1 MKERNPSPAAAAT
14 MALLTMVIF
23 AIIIL
28 FPAVYNS
35 AHGIETKS
43 ANIVPEIGTAEYD
56 AWCER
61 FAEEHGRE
69 YGVHD
74 ALIATQNGGYLLIGG
89 LGLCFGIF
97 LLIYTVY
104 DLGCWF
110 MDRESYRN
118 RETSEPPH
126 TGKQQAIR
134 TGLYLACAIGFCLL
148 LPIVLHMMQA
158 IP

>member
-14 MALLTMVIF
+14 MAFLTMVIF
-23 AIIIL
+23 AIIL
-28 FPAVYNS
+28 VFPAVYNS
-35 AHGIETKS
+35 AHGIENKPL
-43 ANIVPEIGTAEYD
+43 NIVPKTGTAEYD

-61 FAEEHGRE
+61 FAEERGRE
-69 YGVHD
+69 YNVHD
-74 ALIATQNGGYLLIGG
+74 ELIAVQNGGYLMIGYLG
-89 LGLCFGIF
+89 LGFGIF

-134 TGLYLACAIGFCLL
+134 TGLYLAFAIGLCTLL
-148 LPIVLHMMQA
+148 AIVPHMMRA